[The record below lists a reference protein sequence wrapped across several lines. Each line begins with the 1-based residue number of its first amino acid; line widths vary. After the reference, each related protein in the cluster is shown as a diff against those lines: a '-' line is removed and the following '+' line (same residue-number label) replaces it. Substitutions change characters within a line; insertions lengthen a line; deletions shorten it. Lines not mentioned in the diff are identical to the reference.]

1 MASPGG
7 FCIVY
12 NEISISS
19 SNTDGNFQDKE
30 KDDEEKDDERQR
42 MTKKRMTHF
51 QDKEKDDLLKG
62 F

>member
-19 SNTDGNFQDKE
+19 SNTDGNFQDKG

-42 MTKKRMTHF
+42 
-51 QDKEKDDLLKG
+51 EG
-62 F
+62 